1 MGLSRVN
8 IIFVRGTV
16 QTCLPFLRSLI
27 DVTSLP
33 LRLVAN
39 GCEPYEEQLLAR
51 ACEESDR
58 LEFHSLNSVKT
69 IEHGLALD
77 HLLKLEKSELFS
89 FMDSDV
95 FATGPVSMSDIEPL
109 PGEVACT
116 GCLPVWHSE
125 DDVRMPES
133 FQVMGGRY
141 ISTVSGHFL
150 GCTYLASY
158 RTRPLRELTES
169 MGPSFRRYKRQ
180 DLSPDILVKL
190 ADLGLTKQVYD
201 TAKVINLMLQH
212 QGHKMSFRNVEGL
225 VHVGGVSGP
234 ISERDFDPTGLKR
247 AIKFVMPSRLLN
259 LINKRRYGCDQIEIN
274 DIAKLNER
282 RSQAC
287 ELIAELGNGP
297 PYSAKTTALMQREG
311 YVQDLARL
319 FVAYSADSEHIG
331 GRHEAGIP
339 GMQQVA
345 KRLGLNH

>member
-16 QTCLPFLRSLI
+16 QTCLPFLGSLI
-27 DVTSLP
+27 DATNLP

-39 GCEPYEEQLLAR
+39 GCEPYEDQLLAR
-51 ACEESDR
+51 ACEDSDR
-58 LEFHSLNSVKT
+58 LEFHSLQSAKT

-77 HLLKLEKSELFS
+77 QLLKLEKSELFS
-89 FMDSDV
+89 FMDSDI
-95 FATGPVSMSDIEPL
+95 FAIGPVSMSDIEPM

-141 ISTVSGHFL
+141 ISSVSGHFL

-169 MGPSFRRYKRQ
+169 MGLSFSRCKRK
-180 DLSPDILVKL
+180 DLSPYTLDKL
-190 ADLGLTKQVYD
+190 ADLGLTKQIYD

-212 QGHKMSFRNVEGL
+212 RGHKMSFRNVEAL
-225 VHVGGVSGP
+225 VHVGGISGTLAA
-234 ISERDFDPTGLKR
+234 RDFDPARIKR
-247 AIKFVMPSRLLN
+247 AIKIMMPSRLLN
-259 LINKRRYGCDQIEIN
+259 LIKRHRYGCDQLEVD
-274 DIAKLNER
+274 DIANLHKR
-282 RSQAC
+282 RSRVC
-287 ELIAELGNGP
+287 KLIAELGNGP

-319 FVAYSADSEHIG
+319 FAAYNADGKHSSEQ
-331 GRHEAGIP
+331 HEAGIP
-339 GMQQVA
+339 GMAQVA
-345 KRLGLNH
+345 RKPGLNH